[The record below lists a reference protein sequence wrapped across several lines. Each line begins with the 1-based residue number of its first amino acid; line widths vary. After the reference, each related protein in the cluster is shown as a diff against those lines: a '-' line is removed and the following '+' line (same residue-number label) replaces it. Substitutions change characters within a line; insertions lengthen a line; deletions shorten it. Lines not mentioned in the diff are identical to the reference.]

1 MGPILPNCDFLATK
15 SDLEAV
21 LGFVFDSRE
30 FTAYEAYSEPETELR
45 TVCSTAELAALY
57 PLGLC
62 QGTGHSV
69 LLQLVAKNSG
79 AVTVE
84 RFALDPTKC
93 EGKTYRYRS
102 SGWGLIQLYLGGIG
116 PKGLVP
122 SHTNHNSQ
130 ARALKWASTYPELP
144 PPSTWDW
151 PVLLAASSKLNRYIR
166 KLAVSREG
174 NRLVLPE
181 AASHLAAQ

>member
-1 MGPILPNCDFLATK
+1 MPNCDFLATK
-15 SDLEAV
+15 SDLEAI
-21 LGFVFDSRE
+21 LGYVFAAGE
-30 FTAYEAYSEPETELR
+30 FTVYEAYSEPEAELRIVDSATEL
-45 TVCSTAELAALY
+45 AELY

-62 QGTGHSV
+62 KGTAPSV

-84 RFALDPTKC
+84 RIALDPSKC
-93 EGKTYRYRS
+93 NGKTYRYRS
-102 SGWGLIQLYLGGIG
+102 SGWGLIQLHLGGIG

-144 PPSTWDW
+144 SPSTWDW
-151 PVLLAASSKLNRYIR
+151 QVVQAASSKMNRFIR
-166 KLAVSREG
+166 KLAVSKEG

-181 AASHLAAQ
+181 AASHRAAQ